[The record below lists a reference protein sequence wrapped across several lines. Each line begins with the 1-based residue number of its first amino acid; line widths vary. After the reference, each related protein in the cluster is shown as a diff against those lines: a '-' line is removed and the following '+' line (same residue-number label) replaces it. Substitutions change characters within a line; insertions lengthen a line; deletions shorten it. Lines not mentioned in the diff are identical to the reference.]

1 MDGARGRKGEP
12 FFKKGSLP
20 SPAPFTLIELLVV
33 IAIIAILAGMLLP
46 ALGRARDRAKESSCL
61 NNLNSIGKAIHFY
74 ADANK
79 EYIPAYR
86 DYGEPIERWWNDPGD
101 KGLLTPYLGHTDIIG
116 RGKYKCPGAKPPYG
130 LTKSS
135 YGYNIY
141 VYSDDANTNPTRR
154 KLSRFTRPSGCCII
168 GDTTQA
174 QLSYTLTGST
184 PMALHHNDRAG
195 VLFAD
200 GRSEI
205 MAGAKI
211 PTTEK
216 HSKLSHYR
224 FWRPCPIPGYENWY
238 DGYDSTGQFWK

>member
-1 MDGARGRKGEP
+1 MKLFSAAFQKNQESRSRD
-12 FFKKGSLP
+12 
-20 SPAPFTLIELLVV
+20 FTLIELLVV

-46 ALGRARDRAKESSCL
+46 ALGRARDKAKESSCL
-61 NNLNSIGKAIHFY
+61 NNLNSIGKAIHLY

-86 DYGEPIERWWNDPGD
+86 DYGTPVERWWNDPGD

-130 LTKSS
+130 ISKSS

-141 VYSDDANTNPTRR
+141 VYSDDAHTNPTRR

-238 DGYDSTGQFWK
+238 DGYDSVGQFWK